1 MKENQ
6 FGENQQKSQVEEFSS
21 DAPFDY
27 AKASAYELSEI
38 AFQKIREFTQSPE
51 ELAHYMD
58 FMSKFP
64 TLSPRNAAL
73 VQAQWPGANAVA
85 TFNQWQALGKTLGI
99 SSDDVVQT
107 TDTFTNKKTGNSQE
121 VTKQTLSV
129 KAGEHAQ
136 ITLFRPVMEEMIPV
150 FDENG
155 KQVINGKG
163 HPKFKKKKE
172 ASLEEKQLIAE
183 GKLKVVQFQVRD
195 LETGQGKFTLY
206 KVFELSQTNL
216 KPEAYPKAMPNR
228 HYNFETD
235 KVKTKEVLLG
245 LQDYAQKLGVSIS
258 TDEHHVLGNAKGAF
272 YPTEQKIL
280 LNPDNSI
287 GEKIGTTIHELA
299 HATLHNFH
307 KGKNDSGLSTGRKEL
322 EAEMTSYLV
331 SKHFGLDTSEKAIQY
346 MSHWTNQLKN
356 LNDKELNQSMTR
368 IHNTVSCVLKSV
380 EKHTKPYQL
389 NRNRGQNFGSL
400 FPNKG
405 IKI

>member
-1 MKENQ
+1 M
-6 FGENQQKSQVEEFSS
+6 
-21 DAPFDY
+21 
-27 AKASAYELSEI
+27 
-38 AFQKIREFTQSPE
+38 
-51 ELAHYMD
+51 
-58 FMSKFP
+58 
-64 TLSPRNAAL
+64 
-73 VQAQWPGANAVA
+73 
-85 TFNQWQALGKTLGI
+85 
-99 SSDDVVQT
+99 
-107 TDTFTNKKTGNSQE
+107 
-121 VTKQTLSV
+121 SV

-299 HATLHNFH
+299 HATLHNFR

-356 LNDKELNQSMTR
+356 LNDKELNQSITR

>member
-1 MKENQ
+1 M
-6 FGENQQKSQVEEFSS
+6 
-21 DAPFDY
+21 
-27 AKASAYELSEI
+27 
-38 AFQKIREFTQSPE
+38 
-51 ELAHYMD
+51 
-58 FMSKFP
+58 
-64 TLSPRNAAL
+64 
-73 VQAQWPGANAVA
+73 
-85 TFNQWQALGKTLGI
+85 
-99 SSDDVVQT
+99 
-107 TDTFTNKKTGNSQE
+107 
-121 VTKQTLSV
+121 SV

-183 GKLKVVQFQVRD
+183 GKLKVVRFQVRD
-195 LETGQGKFTLY
+195 LLKGQGKFTLY

-235 KVKTKEVLLG
+235 KVKTQEVLLG
-245 LQDYAQKLGVSIS
+245 LQDYAQKLGVAIS

-272 YPTEQKIL
+272 YPNDQKIL

-307 KGKNDSGLSTGRKEL
+307 EGKKEVFLSSGRKEL

-331 SKHFGLDTSEKAIQY
+331 SKHFGLDTSEEAIRY
-346 MSHWTNQLKN
+346 MSHWTNQLKD

-368 IHNTVSCVLKSV
+368 IHKTVSCVIKSV
-380 EKHTKPYQL
+380 EKHTKPYQM
-389 NRNRGQNFGSL
+389 NRNRGQNFGSR
-400 FPNKG
+400 FPNKSL
-405 IKI
+405 KM